1 MAKEGAREI
10 TGEMLAAISA
20 ELVRLKAHHYGKG
33 PVEAKSYVNDDF
45 LFCVMKGGLTR
56 MEETLVTGGDEAL
69 VRQVRIRFQE
79 QMHTVF
85 RDVIEKI
92 TGRVVLSYMSQLLV
106 NPDYIV
112 EIFVLG
118 DELDLASVS
127 PA

>member
-1 MAKEGAREI
+1 MAKRI
-10 TGEMLAAISA
+10 TKEMLAAISA

-33 PVEAKSYVNDDF
+33 PVEAKSYINDNF

-56 MEETLVTGGDEAL
+56 VEETLISSGDEDL
-69 VRQVRIRFQE
+69 VRKVRLRFQE

-85 RDVIEKI
+85 RDAVEKV
-92 TGRVVLSYMSQLLV
+92 TGRVVVAYNSQLLI
-106 NPDYIV
+106 NPDHIV

-118 DELDLASVS
+118 DEQDLIETA